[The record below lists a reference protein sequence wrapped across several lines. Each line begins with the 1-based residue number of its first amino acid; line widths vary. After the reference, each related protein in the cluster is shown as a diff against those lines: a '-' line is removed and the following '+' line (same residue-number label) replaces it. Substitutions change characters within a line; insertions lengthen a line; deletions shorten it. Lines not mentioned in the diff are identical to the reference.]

1 VTPVAQRTTFAKL
14 QRERARKARKHEKL
28 ARRQNNETPETAG
41 SAESTSDD
49 EPVVRVRDR
58 RGPIGPDEL
67 LRLTQQ
73 LTAAYESGELSEE
86 EFEEQ
91 KKELM
96 SRL

>member
-1 VTPVAQRTTFAKL
+1 MAQRTTFAKL

-28 ARRQNNETPETAG
+28 AKRQSGPDAPAGDVEAVEDTPV
-41 SAESTSDD
+41 S
-49 EPVVRVRDR
+49 RVSER
-58 RGPIGPDEL
+58 RGPIGPNEL

-86 EFEEQ
+86 EFEAQ

-96 SRL
+96 ARL